1 MRSTIPMMKQIY
13 KMAEWHARAKQD
25 RDGGME
31 YPLKMIEKW
40 AAPSVNEDMWKA
52 RLATT
57 KLYCRLT
64 VETADMLGYDTD
76 FATSVNVSEW
86 VQERYAAR
94 G

>member
-1 MRSTIPMMKQIY
+1 
-13 KMAEWHARAKQD
+13 
-25 RDGGME
+25 
-31 YPLKMIEKW
+31 
-40 AAPSVNEDMWKA
+40 MWKA